1 MSIRSAVTGAAVL
14 AALFI
19 GLQLYGS
26 AQHRKGYSQAQAENA
41 VAFAYAQGRARQI
54 EQQKQKEVEDVR
66 AEYQSRLDAA
76 AGAAVSA
83 RADSDGLRGKLT
95 AANDRAAAQAAR
107 AGRALDE
114 NARIAAELRNVVG
127 LCAER
132 YTELAAAA
140 DGYRGALGGLQG
152 YVRSISGTYSS
163 NELTN

>member
-19 GLQLYGS
+19 GLQMYGS
-26 AQHRKGYSQAQAENA
+26 AQHKKGYDKAQAEYMIA
-41 VAFAYAQGRARQI
+41 AAHAEGRARQI

-66 AEYQSRLDAA
+66 AEYQKRVDAA

-83 RADSDGLRGKLT
+83 RADLDGLRGKLT

-114 NARIAAELRNVVG
+114 NSRIAVELRNVVG
-127 LCAER
+127 MCAAR
-132 YTELAAAA
+132 YTELAGVA
-140 DGYRGALGGLQG
+140 DRYRGDLIALQG
-152 YVRSISGTYSS
+152 YAHSVVGSP
-163 NELTN
+163 

>member
-26 AQHRKGYSQAQAENA
+26 AQHKKGYNQAQAEHAVA
-41 VAFAYAQGRARQI
+41 VAFAQGRARQI

-66 AEYQSRLDAA
+66 AEYQKQLDTAF
-76 AGAAVSA
+76 GAVTAA
-83 RADSDGLRGKLT
+83 RADSDGLRGRLT

-127 LCAER
+127 LCTAR
-132 YTELAAAA
+132 YTELAGVA
-140 DGYRGALGGLQG
+140 DRYRGDLIALQG
-152 YVRSISGTYSS
+152 YVLAVQGK
-163 NELTN
+163 N